1 MKNTYQS
8 ELDALRKQVNSLDA
22 LLSKTLSKR
31 IQISKEIGELKK
43 KHNIREMSVSRQVD
57 IFKNISLPEK
67 DSDNLIK
74 NIYSLILKHSIKVQQ
89 LIINRK

>member
-74 NIYSLILKHSIKVQQ
+74 KIYSLIFKHSIKVQQ